1 MNELDSVLTIKEYGK
16 VKICL
21 KELLDEKEITR
32 NALVKSIDTNFE
44 VIDKWCKGNM
54 ERMDLDLLARICY
67 ALGCEPADII
77 KYDKYNTNA
86 VIEVETEVNDE
97 N

>member
-1 MNELDSVLTIKEYGK
+1 MNEVDSVLTIKEYGK

-32 NALVKSIDTNFE
+32 NSLAKRVDTNFE
-44 VIDKWCKGNM
+44 VIDKWCKGSV

-67 ALGCEPADII
+67 VLGCEPADII
-77 KYDKYNTNA
+77 KYDRFSTNEI
-86 VIEVETEVNDE
+86 IEVDAEIKDE

>member
-1 MNELDSVLTIKEYGK
+1 MNEVDSVLTIKEYGK

-32 NALVKSIDTNFE
+32 NSLAKRVDTNFE
-44 VIDKWCKGNM
+44 VIDKWCKGSV

-67 ALGCEPADII
+67 VLGCEPADII
-77 KYDKYNTNA
+77 RYEKNNTSA
-86 VIEVETEVNDE
+86 IIEVEAKVEDE
-97 N
+97 K

>member
-1 MNELDSVLTIKEYGK
+1 MNEVDSVLTIKEYGK
-16 VKICL
+16 IKICL

-32 NALVKSIDTNFE
+32 NSLAKRVDTNFE
-44 VIDKWCKGNM
+44 VIDKWCKGSV

-67 ALGCEPADII
+67 VLGCEPADII
-77 KYDKYNTNA
+77 KYDKFNA
-86 VIEVETEVNDE
+86 NAIIEVEAKIEDE